1 MRKDKL
7 KLALVGVLILIAL
20 WYLYPTFNFYTM
32 PADTL
37 TEMEIQDPDEFE
49 DLKGRAMKLG
59 LDLQGGIHLVMEV
72 DFTGLSD
79 DEKRDAVDRAIE
91 VIRNRIDQFGVS
103 EPVIHKEGENR
114 IVIELPG
121 VQQIERAKKLI
132 GQTARLEFKLVREPE
147 DLRNILNKIDAALA
161 GTAAE
166 DTSEAEVTAAADTV
180 QVEEMGLFEED
191 QEGEGLFEEEIA
203 DIQREDRPL
212 TSLLVPWGR
221 NYEDI
226 AVPFKRVKRIK
237 VILNDPRVKEVIP
250 KDSEF
255 ILGKPEGTDPNAVY
269 PLYYVRSNYEATGD
283 IIEDANVSTGTSFE
297 NQGRPLVEFTT
308 TAEGARIF
316 ARVTGA
322 NVGKRLAI
330 VLDGR
335 AYSAPVI
342 QNKITGRG
350 NITGSSTVE
359 EARDLVIV
367 LRAGALPANVI
378 PIEDR
383 TIGPSLGKESIEK
396 GKNAIIIGLIIVAVF
411 MIIYYKLAGLVA
423 DFALTLNIIFI
434 LSILAGFHATLTL
447 PGLAGIVLT
456 VGMAVDANVLIF
468 QRIREELRSGKTVR
482 AAIDTG
488 YSRAFSAI
496 IDSNLTTLIVA
507 IVLLQFGTG
516 PIKGFALTLSIGI
529 ISSMFTALVVTR
541 AIFNYYTGIRN
552 VKSLSIGRRDA
563 FRDSNFGFI
572 KRRRLGFLTSVVV
585 AAVGLISM
593 GLHGGL
599 NMGIDFAGGTLLEL
613 HFDPPIS
620 VQEVRDALGSVDV
633 DGQVMDL
640 GKSEIK
646 EFGNENDVLI
656 RTQDFG
662 EELDVGAA
670 IKTKLKADF
679 RGSIKDEIDWLRREE
694 KVGPKIGGELG
705 RDAVKA
711 IFLSLALIIVY
722 IWYRFKDIRFGI
734 AAVVALFHDV
744 LITLGI
750 FSIYGGEISLAV
762 VAALLTIVG
771 YSLNDTIVIFDRI
784 RENFG
789 VYRGQMYDEI
799 INRGINESL
808 SRTIITSLTT
818 LSVVLVLLFLGGQVT
833 RSFAFALT
841 VGVIVGTYSSSF
853 VASPILVEWQN
864 RQDKKRMKER
874 SAAVA
879 RTR

>member
-7 KLALVGVLILIAL
+7 QLALVGVLIVIAL

-32 PADTL
+32 PADKL
-37 TEMEIQDPDEFE
+37 IELEMQDPDRFE

-72 DFTGLSD
+72 DFTGLSED
-79 DEKRDAVDRAIE
+79 AKSDAVDRAIE

-121 VQQIERAKKLI
+121 VQDIERAKKLI

-147 DLRNILNKIDAALA
+147 DLSNILNKIDAALA

-166 DTSEAEVTAAADTV
+166 DTSEAAVTAAADTAK
-180 QVEEMGLFEED
+180 VE
-191 QEGEGLFEEEIA
+191 QEGLFEEEEA
-203 DIQREDRPL
+203 KEAHPF
-212 TSLLVPWGR
+212 TSLLVGFR
-221 NYEDI
+221 RDDI
-226 AVPFKRVKRIK
+226 AVPVKRINK
-237 VILNDPRVKEVIP
+237 VKLILNNPRVKEVIP

-255 ILGKPEGTDPNAVY
+255 VLGKPEGTDPNAVY

-283 IIEDANVSTGTSFE
+283 IIEDANVSTGRSFE
-297 NQGRPLVEFTT
+297 NQGQPIVVFRTT
-308 TAEGARIF
+308 DEGTTIF
-316 ARVTGA
+316 SRVTGA

-335 AYSAPVI
+335 AYSAPRI
-342 QNKITGRG
+342 DSKITGSG
-350 NITGSSTVE
+350 EITGSATLE

-378 PIEDR
+378 TIEDR
-383 TIGPSLGKESIEK
+383 TIGPSLGKDSVEK
-396 GKNAIIIGLIIVAVF
+396 GKTAIIIGLIIVAIF
-411 MIIYYKLAGLVA
+411 MIVYYRLAGLVA
-423 DFALTLNIIFI
+423 DFALALNIIFI
-434 LSILAGFHATLTL
+434 LSVLSGLHATLTL
-447 PGLAGIVLT
+447 PGIAGIVLT

-496 IDSNLTTLIVA
+496 LDSNVTTLMVA
-507 IVLLQFGTG
+507 LVLGQFGTG

-529 ISSMFTALVVTR
+529 VSSMFTALFVTR
-541 AIFNYYTGIRN
+541 IIFNYYTGIRN
-552 VKSLSIGRRDA
+552 VKSLSIGSADA

-585 AAVGLISM
+585 AAVGIISM

-613 HFDPPIS
+613 HFDPPVS
-620 VQEVRDALGSVDV
+620 VQAVRDALGNVGV
-633 DGQVMDL
+633 NGQSMDL

-679 RGSIKDEIDWLRREE
+679 RGSIQDEIDWLRREE

-762 VAALLTIVG
+762 VAALLAIVG

-784 RENFG
+784 REDFG
-789 VYRGQMYDEI
+789 VYRRERYDEI
-799 INRGINESL
+799 VNRGINESL
-808 SRTIITSLTT
+808 SRTLITSLTT

-833 RSFAFALT
+833 RGFAFALT

-864 RQDKKRMKER
+864 RQDKKRMKVR

>member
-166 DTSEAEVTAAADTV
+166 DTSEAEVTATADTV

-468 QRIREELRSGKTVR
+468 QRIGEELRSGKTVR

-784 RENFG
+784 RENIG

-833 RSFAFALT
+833 RGFAFALT